1 MNTQTFGALVQTL
14 RKQKAMT
21 QEQLA
26 NEINVTSKAVS
37 RWERGI
43 GLPDISMIKPLA
55 DALGTGVLE
64 LMVASPQAGDIVP
77 ENEWVIETGYF
88 RAHCVDILPEGQEL
102 LPPSMRDY
110 IKTGKRLWVV
120 KPSENGMSRV
130 RMKHDEG
137 EEASIPSKFLLCKLR
152 IRPEYREIHEEP
164 IRSYL
169 MNGGSLY
176 IQGEPVDGKVI
187 IRAGMGPNAYLF
199 ENKWK
204 DKTKELESDPV
215 RIADILKTCV
225 RMIKDASLSLYDRQE
240 AACCLRDYLVHCIY
254 IKELDQLTELYR
266 DKVDEDLITLYKP
279 KAILEFVNALSEA
292 YQ

>member
-1 MNTQTFGALVQTL
+1 MNTQTFGTLVQTL

-26 NEINVTSKAVS
+26 NKINVTSKAVS

-64 LMVASPQAGDIVP
+64 LMVASPQAGDIIP

-88 RAHCVDILPEGQEL
+88 RSHCVDILPEGQEL
-102 LPPSMRDY
+102 LPPSMLDY

-120 KPSENGMSRV
+120 KPSENGMSCV
-130 RMKHDEG
+130 RMKRDEG
-137 EEASIPSKFLLCKLR
+137 EEAFIPSKFLLCKLC
-152 IRPEYREIHEEP
+152 IRPEYRELHEEP
-164 IRSYL
+164 VRSYL

-187 IRAGMGPNAYLF
+187 IRTGIGPNAYLF
-199 ENKWK
+199 ENEWK
-204 DKTKELESDPV
+204 DKTKEMESDPV
-215 RIADILKTCV
+215 RIVDILKTCV
-225 RMIKDASLSLYDRQE
+225 CMIKDDSLSLYDRKKSSMLP
-240 AACCLRDYLVHCIY
+240 AGLSCTLY
-254 IKELDQLTELYR
+254 LYR
-266 DKVDEDLITLYKP
+266 RIRPIDSIV
-279 KAILEFVNALSEA
+279 S
-292 YQ
+292 